1 MKKARANAKLNIVTV
16 AGYQE
21 YIELAIID
29 ALDYLVMRLYRIALS
44 N

>member
-1 MKKARANAKLNIVTV
+1 MKKARGNAKLNIETV

-29 ALDYLVMRLYRIALS
+29 AFGLLGHEIIY
-44 N
+44 